1 MVKKEGMFLAVF
13 IVILVFSIIMIFNQ
27 TSKLTGFATT
37 SGTTMS
43 NVTISGY
50 FSITLSDNLTNG
62 IYFGTVNSL
71 PAPNRNA
78 TGNNN
83 SATNDANGNTSFF
96 INVSTDSNIGVDFC
110 LRSTADLKT
119 SGGDVIAI
127 GNETYSNS
135 TFVNGTWPALG
146 KEVAFNKTAGIKTG
160 QNVTGGNVTYYRFY
174 LDVPVA
180 TPTGSYNNTISFEA
194 VANTNACTL

>member
-1 MVKKEGMFLAVF
+1 MAVF

-27 TSKLTGFATT
+27 ASRLTGFATT

-43 NVTISGY
+43 NVTISSY

-62 IYFGTVNSL
+62 IYFATIYNL
-71 PAPNRNA
+71 PAANVNA
-78 TGNNN
+78 SGNNN
-83 SATNDANGNTSFF
+83 SETNLPAGNTSFF
-96 INVSTDSNIGVDFC
+96 INVSSDSNTAVDFC

-135 TFVNGTWPALG
+135 TIKNATSPLLA
-146 KEVAFNKTAGIKTG
+146 KEVAFSKTAGVKAG
-160 QNVTGGNVTYYRFY
+160 QNVPAGNESYYRFY

-180 TPTGSYNNTISFEA
+180 TPSGSYNNTISFEA
-194 VANTNACTL
+194 VKTTNACTL